1 MTGSPVRS
9 RRVAAEPGRALPG
22 VPRERPRVVVKA
34 DLLPAIIVLSMVSLV
49 GMPLGWLWARLA
61 PPQRKR
67 VMPEGE
73 PVPLQLESWHRF
85 DDLAIFLLLGLGAGV
100 LAGVVLWLL
109 RERRGP
115 VLLVAAVAGSLVA
128 GWVGTQLGPSLAKD
142 RYPVA
147 GAPNVGDVLTL
158 APVLESGWVL
168 LAMPMGLSLAYGV
181 LAAWN
186 GHDDLGRRLG

>member
-1 MTGSPVRS
+1 M
-9 RRVAAEPGRALPG
+9 PG